1 MNISGTLLLCCALM
15 HPFIWK
21 NTYSTFCDATW
32 TRIFPFLLLTFPF
45 CLFPS
50 TYWVWVSS
58 YLVSQISRVWLL
70 LPQGMGDQLN
80 IYGSTFIQMFGN
92 GESLWPENWHDLF
105 VHNMQQGTWRA
116 SLQHVSPWMCFVVAV
131 LADDVIVMDIFV
143 GCGLSESY
151 WYYPIDQ
158 KRGILPGAPPKKKIH
173 NRHQNFRSKQIT
185 IEIRQCKAHLQ
196 IARLPI

>member
-1 MNISGTLLLCCALM
+1 
-15 HPFIWK
+15 
-21 NTYSTFCDATW
+21 
-32 TRIFPFLLLTFPF
+32 
-45 CLFPS
+45 
-50 TYWVWVSS
+50 
-58 YLVSQISRVWLL
+58 
-70 LPQGMGDQLN
+70 MGDQLN

-92 GESLWPENWHDLF
+92 GKSLWPENWHDLF

-158 KRGILPGAPPKKKIH
+158 KRGILPGAPRKKIH

-196 IARLPI
+196 IARLLLSSECILSDRCFLVVAEWLFTLEEADKALRRQEGRMPDLIKISIWDNIKIK

>member
-158 KRGILPGAPPKKKIH
+158 KRGILPGAPPPQKKKYIIGIKTSG
-173 NRHQNFRSKQIT
+173 QSK
-185 IEIRQCKAHLQ
+185 
-196 IARLPI
+196 